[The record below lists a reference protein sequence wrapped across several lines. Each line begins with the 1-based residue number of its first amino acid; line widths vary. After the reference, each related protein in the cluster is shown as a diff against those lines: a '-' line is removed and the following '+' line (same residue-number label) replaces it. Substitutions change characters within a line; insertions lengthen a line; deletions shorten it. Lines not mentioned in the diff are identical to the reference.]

1 MFECFLVGQ
10 APEDNVAADIVDE
23 ADDAVGVQVMLAHG
37 QVLGLKVQVLSAVHA
52 GCYFPE

>member
-1 MFECFLVGQ
+1 
-10 APEDNVAADIVDE
+10 VDE